1 MNLPLQIFKLPLT
14 LLSVLAF
21 VGCSMG
27 PNLSSSL
34 ESDEMYLASGEE
46 FITDAEYLAFALKD
60 LQSLDSDDYYYED

>member
-1 MNLPLQIFKLPLT
+1 MNLPVQIFKLALALMP
-14 LLSVLAF
+14 VLAF
-21 VGCSMG
+21 VGCGLG

-46 FITDAEYLAFALKD
+46 FITDAEYIAFALKD